1 MVVTA
6 AVKEV
11 AGKVADSAEVKE
23 VEMEVEMEAEM
34 EVVEEA
40 EMEAEKAGEEAVE
53 MAVAKEAVLAEGV
66 EEAMGEA

>member
-34 EVVEEA
+34 EAEVEVEA
-40 EMEAEKAGEEAVE
+40 EV
-53 MAVAKEAVLAEGV
+53 GV
-66 EEAMGEA
+66 EGK